1 MTDEAMLEL
10 LDSDPSEGIRLLIDR
25 YSSLVYTVAYGKLK
39 GVLSTDDIEDFVSY
53 IFSRIY
59 ERRAGIDLSR
69 GTLKGYIV
77 TVARRMCIDEYRRC
91 RARVATEPLTAE
103 IAEIIPDA
111 RNTQEEAE
119 RAIDEKALTGAL
131 LLLGEKDRA
140 LLIRRYYYSQ
150 TSAQIAEE
158 WKLSDAAVRKRLSP
172 ALNKLRELL
181 SEQDSSFFSS

>member
-39 GVLSTDDIEDFVSY
+39 GVLSTDDIEDFVSF

-111 RNTQEEAE
+111 RKYAGGGGARHRRKGADR
-119 RAIDEKALTGAL
+119 RAAASWGEGQGAVDPSVL
-131 LLLGEKDRA
+131 L
-140 LLIRRYYYSQ
+140 
-150 TSAQIAEE
+150 
-158 WKLSDAAVRKRLSP
+158 
-172 ALNKLRELL
+172 
-181 SEQDSSFFSS
+181 

>member
-1 MTDEAMLEL
+1 M
-10 LDSDPSEGIRLLIDR
+10 
-25 YSSLVYTVAYGKLK
+25 
-39 GVLSTDDIEDFVSY
+39 
-53 IFSRIY
+53 
-59 ERRAGIDLSR
+59 R
-69 GTLKGYIV
+69 G
-77 TVARRMCIDEYRRC
+77 
-91 RARVATEPLTAE
+91 
-103 IAEIIPDA
+103 
-111 RNTQEEAE
+111 NTQEEAE

-158 WKLSDAAVRKRLSP
+158 WKLSDAAVRKRLSR

>member
-39 GVLSTDDIEDFVSY
+39 GVLSTDDIEDFVSF

-77 TVARRMCIDEYRRC
+77 TVARRMCIDE
-91 RARVATEPLTAE
+91 
-103 IAEIIPDA
+103 
-111 RNTQEEAE
+111 
-119 RAIDEKALTGAL
+119 KALTYAL
-131 LLLGEKDRA
+131 LLLGEQDRA
-140 LLIRRYYYSQ
+140 LLIRRYYYNQ

-158 WKLSDAAVRKRLSP
+158 WKLSDAAVRKRLSR